1 MKKAKWDA
9 RISRCSQGTRIR
21 RATAISWTS
30 VVRASDLALGVGD
43 ALDQVVAAL
52 VGRDLAGQALL
63 DFDVEL
69 IGPREMPRLI
79 NRRAGLADIGRLIP
93 DLEEGRHVAPWRPTE
108 LDRIAVHHR
117 GVA

>member
-1 MKKAKWDA
+1 MKKAKCDA

-63 DFDVEL
+63 DLDVEL
-69 IGPREMPRLI
+69 IGPWEVPRLI
-79 NRRAGLADIGRLIP
+79 DRRAGLADIGRLIP
-93 DLEEGRHVAPWRPTE
+93 DFQQGRHVAPRCPAE
-108 LDRIAVHHR
+108 IYGIA
-117 GVA
+117 